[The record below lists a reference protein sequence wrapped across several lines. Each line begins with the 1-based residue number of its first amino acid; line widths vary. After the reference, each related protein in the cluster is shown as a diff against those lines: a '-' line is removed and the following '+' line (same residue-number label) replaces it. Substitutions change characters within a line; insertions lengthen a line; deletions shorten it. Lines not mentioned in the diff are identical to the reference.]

1 MRCEGGLIA
10 PATTC
15 LDSKTMQ
22 LANQANA
29 SGLLSGLITAR
40 NLCKSFTNGGA
51 SIDILKDLNF
61 NLSAGE
67 TVAIV
72 GASGIGKSTL
82 LHILGTLDRP
92 DSGQLLFKGED
103 VFLYDDLTLARFRN
117 KSVGFVFQFHHL
129 LPEFN
134 AVENTMMPAL
144 IGGASKRDAIQTAED
159 LLVRVGLKDRLLYRV
174 GKLSGGEQQRVALA
188 RALVLKP
195 AVLLADEPTGNL
207 DESNSEHIHSLLI
220 ELNQE
225 FSMTLVVVTHNSQLA
240 SFMSRRVTIADGKLT
255 DLP

>member
-1 MRCEGGLIA
+1 MQPENQDNGSGNLTDLIA
-10 PATTC
+10 V
-15 LDSKTMQ
+15 
-22 LANQANA
+22 
-29 SGLLSGLITAR
+29 R
-40 NLCKSFTNGGA
+40 NLCKSFTNGDA
-51 SIDILKDLNF
+51 RIDILK
-61 NLSAGE
+61 NLSFELAAGE
-67 TVAIV
+67 SVAIV

-92 DSGQLLFKGED
+92 DSGKLLFKGED
-103 VFLYDDLTLARFRN
+103 VFLYDDVALASFRN
-117 KSVGFVFQFHHL
+117 QSVGFVFQFHHL

-144 IGGASKRDAIQTAED
+144 IGGASKRHAFQTAED
-159 LLVRVGLKDRLLYRV
+159 LLVRVGLKDRLFYRV

-207 DESNSEHIHSLLI
+207 DESNSEHIHSLLL
-220 ELNQE
+220 ELNRE

-240 SFMSRRVTIADGKLT
+240 SFMSRCVTITDGKLT
-255 DLP
+255 GIP